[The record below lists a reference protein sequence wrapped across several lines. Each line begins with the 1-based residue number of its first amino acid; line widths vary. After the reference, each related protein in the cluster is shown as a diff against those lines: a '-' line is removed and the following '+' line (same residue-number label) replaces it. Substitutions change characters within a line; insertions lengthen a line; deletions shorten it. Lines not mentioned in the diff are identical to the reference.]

1 MGLFIAIE
9 GGDGSGKGTHA
20 KLLSDYLR
28 EKGYDVHESD
38 FPRYGEPSAYYVERY
53 LNGDYGGPDDVPA
66 DLGSLPYAIDRFAAK
81 DAIAEHLKKEKGIV
95 ISNRYMAS
103 NLAHQGA
110 KIDEPNLRKVFYER
124 TKTTEYDI
132 LGIPKPDLN
141 IVLIMPSEHAQAN
154 VDKKETRGYTSL
166 KRDIHEADADH
177 LDKAKANYE
186 ELCELYK
193 SDFTAINCTDDSGA
207 MRPIDDIQQE
217 IRHLIDD
224 VGVRST
230 GL

>member
-9 GGDGSGKGTHA
+9 GGDGSGKATHA
-20 KLLSDYLR
+20 KLLADYLR
-28 EKGYDVHESD
+28 EQGYQVHESD

-66 DLGSLPYAIDRFAAK
+66 ELGSLPYAIDRFAAK
-81 DAIAEHLKKEKGIV
+81 DEIIEHLKKEKGIV
-95 ISNRYMAS
+95 ISNRYVAS

-110 KIDEPNLRKVFYER
+110 KIGEQGLRKVFYER

-154 VDKKETRGYTSL
+154 VDKKEARGYTSL
-166 KRDIHEADADH
+166 KRDIHEADAGH
-177 LDKAKANYE
+177 LDKAKANFE
-186 ELCELYK
+186 ELCAMYSSE
-193 SDFTAINCTDDSGA
+193 FTAISCTDNAGS
-207 MRPIDDIQQE
+207 MRPIDQIQAE
-217 IRHLIDD
+217 IRSAVL
-224 VGVRST
+224 S
-230 GL
+230 